1 MPSLILTRM
10 EKRISPWGHR
20 VNRRRSA
27 SCTRSNGTEGS
38 LELANN
44 QIWQQSEGAHDAEP
58 QAFAEFGASVAA
70 GDFNGDGHADMAT
83 GIPFRHL
90 PTEQRWSKLQ
100 AGAVNVVYGDFGGLN
115 TDTAEIWTQDRLRIR
130 TPTIRRSGAEGLD
143 AFGSALATGDFNADG
158 FDDLAIG
165 SPDESLDGK
174 SGVGMVNIVFG
185 SADGLTAAIDLTDI
199 FAARNQF
206 LWQGDAGVVD
216 SDDAF
221 DQFGRALTVGD
232 FDADGFDD
240 LAVGVP
246 GEEDSG
252 AQPGRDAGAV
262 HVFYGGESG
271 FINGI
276 DGQIRDELW
285 TVDAAHIDVLMREE
299 EFGTSLA
306 AADFDGDGVDDLAI
320 GAPDSLP
327 IFPLANEGFVGVMY
341 GTPSLGLGATGNH
354 GLFGFASPNN
364 PQEQFGFSLA
374 AGDINGDGRAD
385 LAVGAPF
392 DDFPGFFPLPDV
404 VNAGSVNVYYGA
416 SDGLAPNAFDVW
428 TQSNN
433 GGTTAPWERPAPV
446 TSSAMRSRL
455 ATLTET
461 VLAIW

>member
-1 MPSLILTRM
+1 
-10 EKRISPWGHR
+10 
-20 VNRRRSA
+20 
-27 SCTRSNGTEGS
+27 
-38 LELANN
+38 
-44 QIWQQSEGAHDAEP
+44 
-58 QAFAEFGASVAA
+58 
-70 GDFNGDGHADMAT
+70 
-83 GIPFRHL
+83 
-90 PTEQRWSKLQ
+90 
-100 AGAVNVVYGDFGGLN
+100 
-115 TDTAEIWTQDRLRIR
+115 
-130 TPTIRRSGAEGLD
+130 
-143 AFGSALATGDFNADG
+143 
-158 FDDLAIG
+158 LAIG

-185 SADGLTAAIDLTDI
+185 SADGLTAATDLTDI

-221 DQFGRALTVGD
+221 DRFGRALTVGD

-246 GEEDSG
+246 GEKDSG

-404 VNAGSVNVYYGA
+404 VNAGSVNVYHGA

-433 GGTTAPWERPAPV
+433 GGATSAVGTASAGDQFGYALTIGDFDGDRFGDLVIGVPESG
-446 TSSAMRSRL
+446 TSSQFGEANLIYGGSSGLDATRQQVWSQDSAGILDAAELGDRFGTSLASGNFNRDGPADLLVGVRL
-455 ATLTET
+455 ED
-461 VLAIW
+461 VLDVTNGGLVHVIFGESDSAG